1 MRYNLEGFKES
12 KEIQTSLHSEFQLSL
27 EDAYGSD
34 LRVQG
39 PISMTA
45 ELYRVEKEIVF
56 YGKLSFT
63 TTEHC
68 TRCLDSIQVEFK
80 TEFHAKI
87 VVEDLMDDSEEYC
100 LLYQDGELAIEELIQ
115 EVVRIEYPLQH
126 ICGLECK
133 GLCPR
138 CGVNLNHESCQCEN
152 DEIDPRLEKLK
163 NLFK

>member
-1 MRYNLEGFKES
+1 MRYNLEAFKKSE
-12 KEIQTSLHSEFQLSL
+12 ELQTSFHSEFQLPL
-27 EDAYGSD
+27 EDAYRSV

-39 PISMTA
+39 PIVMTA
-45 ELYRVEKEIVF
+45 ELYRVEDEVVC
-56 YGKLSFT
+56 YGKFSFST
-63 TTEHC
+63 MGHC
-68 TRCLDSIQVEFK
+68 TRCLDSMQIEFSS
-80 TEFHAKI
+80 EFRAKI
-87 VVEDLMDDSEEYC
+87 VAEDFMDDSEEYC
-100 LLYQDGELAIEELIQ
+100 LLYQNGELAIEELIQ

-152 DEIDPRLEKLK
+152 EDIDPRLEKLK